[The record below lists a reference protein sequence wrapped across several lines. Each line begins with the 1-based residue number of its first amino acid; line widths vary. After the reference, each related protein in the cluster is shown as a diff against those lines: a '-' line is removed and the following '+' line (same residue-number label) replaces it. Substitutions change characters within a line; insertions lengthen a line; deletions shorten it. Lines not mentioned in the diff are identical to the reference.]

1 MSYGRCVNTTGDAR
15 RDGHAERL
23 PSATA
28 PLECDQPPSR
38 LTFAG
43 IAPAKPQADADKFVE
58 KLKPI

>member
-28 PLECDQPPSR
+28 PLECDQAPSR

-43 IAPAKPQADADKFVE
+43 IVSAKP
-58 KLKPI
+58 KLTQTSSWKS